1 MEYRELG
8 PDEIVPRGA
17 ELQDFDTLADRLD
30 QSKDGTAWRKDRALI
45 RQVQKTA
52 KRMLKNEQK

>member
-1 MEYRELG
+1 MTEKQQQ
-8 PDEIVPRGA
+8 V
-17 ELQDFDTLADRLD
+17 FDTLADRLD
-30 QSKDGTAWRKDRALI
+30 QSKDGTAWRKDRTLI